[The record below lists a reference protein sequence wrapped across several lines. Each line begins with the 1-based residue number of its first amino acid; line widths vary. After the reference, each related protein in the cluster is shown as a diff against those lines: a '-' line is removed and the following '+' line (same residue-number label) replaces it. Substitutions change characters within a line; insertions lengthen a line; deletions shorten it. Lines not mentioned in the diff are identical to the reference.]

1 MRSPDGTA
9 RIPCWQRRRAG
20 RDPAEASGFGEP
32 KRTLPHGAK
41 DFLGLAFT
49 AAIIGA
55 ILLFATNGLASP
67 CRAAPGP
74 RPGPGA
80 CSGIPAIANHV
91 RVIGTLFVA
100 ACAVLAVIAFVWYMF
115 WGYKIKGQPEGDRD
129 G

>member
-1 MRSPDGTA
+1 MRSPDSTA

-20 RDPAEASGFGEP
+20 RDPAEASGSGEP
-32 KRTLPHGAK
+32 KRPLPHGAK

-74 RPGPGA
+74 RPGA
-80 CSGIPAIANHV
+80 CSGISAIANHV
-91 RVIGTLFVA
+91 RVAETLFVA

-115 WGYKIKGQPEGDRD
+115 WGYKINGRLEGDRD

>member
-20 RDPAEASGFGEP
+20 RDPAEASSFGEP
-32 KRTLPHGAK
+32 RRPLPHGAK

-74 RPGPGA
+74 IAAALELWGATRFADRPFTI
-80 CSGIPAIANHV
+80 STH
-91 RVIGTLFVA
+91 L
-100 ACAVLAVIAFVWYMF
+100 W
-115 WGYKIKGQPEGDRD
+115 
-129 G
+129 

>member
-1 MRSPDGTA
+1 MRSRDA
-9 RIPCWQRRRAG
+9 AVRVPCWQHWRAG
-20 RDPAEASGFGEP
+20 RDPAAASGFGEP
-32 KRTLPHGAK
+32 ARPLPHRAK

-67 CRAAPGP
+67 CRAAPGQ
-74 RPGPGA
+74 RPGA
-80 CSGIPAIANHV
+80 CSGISAIANHV
-91 RVIGTLFVA
+91 RVVGTLCVA

-115 WGYKIKGQPEGDRD
+115 WGYKINGRLEGDRD

>member
-20 RDPAEASGFGEP
+20 RDPAEASGSGEP
-32 KRTLPHGAK
+32 KRPLPHGAK

-74 RPGPGA
+74 RPGLGA
-80 CSGIPAIANHV
+80 CSGIPAVANHV
-91 RVIGTLFVA
+91 RGIGTLCVA
-100 ACAVLAVIAFVWYMF
+100 ACAVLAVITFVWYMF
-115 WGYKIKGQPEGDRD
+115 WGYKINGQLEGDRD

>member
-20 RDPAEASGFGEP
+20 RDPAEASSFGEP
-32 KRTLPHGAK
+32 RRPLPHGAK

-67 CRAAPGP
+67 CQAAPSP
-74 RPGPGA
+74 RPGRGA

-115 WGYKIKGQPEGDRD
+115 WGYKINGQPEGDRD

>member
-1 MRSPDGTA
+1 MRSRDGTA
-9 RIPCWQRRRAG
+9 RIPCWQRWRAG
-20 RDPAEASGFGEP
+20 RDPAAASGFGEP
-32 KRTLPHGAK
+32 KRPLPHRAK

-74 RPGPGA
+74 RPGA
-80 CSGIPAIANHV
+80 CSGIAAIANHV
-91 RVIGTLFVA
+91 RVIETVCVT
-100 ACAVLAVIAFVWYMF
+100 ACAALAVIAFVWYMF
-115 WGYKIKGQPEGDRD
+115 WGYKVNGQLEGDRD

>member
-1 MRSPDGTA
+1 MRSPDGAA

-20 RDPAEASGFGEP
+20 RDPAEASGFAKPGRP
-32 KRTLPHGAK
+32 LQHRAK

-91 RVIGTLFVA
+91 RVIGTVCVA

-115 WGYKIKGQPEGDRD
+115 WGYKINGRLEGDRD